1 MSVLVAFIPVACGI
15 AILRY
20 RLYDLDRIISR
31 TAAYAIVTECVQV
44 VYALVVTSVPRL
56 FDGSSTWAVAAATL
70 VAAALVR
77 PLLYRMQRVV
87 DRRFNRERVDGKR
100 AVEEFGRRLTDELD
114 RDRTL
119 SELIAVSR
127 RTMAPQTV
135 SVWIPPE

>member
-1 MSVLVAFIPVACGI
+1 
-15 AILRY
+15 
-20 RLYDLDRIISR
+20 
-31 TAAYAIVTECVQV
+31 
-44 VYALVVTSVPRL
+44 
-56 FDGSSTWAVAAATL
+56 
-70 VAAALVR
+70 
-77 PLLYRMQRVV
+77 V

-135 SVWIPPE
+135 SVWILPE